1 MTVTL
6 EQLKQLRH
14 DTGVSMMA
22 CKKALEETNGD
33 SEKAIAIL
41 RKAGAAKAASRAE
54 RTTGNGVISS
64 YIHSNNTLGALV
76 HLGCETDFVAKNED
90 FQALGRD
97 IAMHVAASNPMY
109 ITPEEVPSEL
119 VDKEKDIWREQ
130 LKNEG
135 KPEEMLDKIM
145 LGKEKKFRAELAL
158 LTQSYVKN
166 PDITVGQL
174 LTDSIT
180 KIGENI
186 KVIKFIR
193 FSV

>member
-1 MTVTL
+1 MAVTL
-6 EQLKQLRH
+6 EQLKQLRL

-41 RKAGAAKAASRAE
+41 RKAGAAKAASRSD
-54 RTTGNGVISS
+54 RSTGNGVIAS
-64 YIHSNNTLGALV
+64 YIHSNNTLGVLV
-76 HLGCETDFVAKNED
+76 HLGCETDFVAKNDD
-90 FQALGRD
+90 FKVLGRD
-97 IAMHVAASNPMY
+97 IAMHVAASNPLY
-109 ITPEEVPSEL
+109 LSPEEVPAEL
-119 VDKEKDIWREQ
+119 LEKEKDIWKEL
-130 LKNEG
+130 LKKEG
-135 KPEEMLDKIM
+135 KPEEMFGKIM
-145 LGKEKKFRAELAL
+145 IGKEKKFREELAL
-158 LTQSYVKN
+158 STQPYIKN